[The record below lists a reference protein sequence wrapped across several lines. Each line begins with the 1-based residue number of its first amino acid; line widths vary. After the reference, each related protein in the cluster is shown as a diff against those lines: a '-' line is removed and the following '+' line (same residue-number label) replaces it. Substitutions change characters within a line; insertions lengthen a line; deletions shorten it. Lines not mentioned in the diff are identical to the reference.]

1 MVFPDARRSLRMNA
15 ELGKR
20 SGPARQGFGA
30 FALDHDREQLS
41 RDGQPVTLRPKTFA
55 LLAYLADRAG
65 HIVPKQELLDTLWP
79 GLVVTDDSLTQAV
92 SELRCALGDR
102 EQKLIRTAP
111 RRGYLFDAEVLV
123 LDQSGAALHEARAAL
138 PVIAN
143 SPSPADRPRSWLP
156 RTVSTTLGLVFLP
169 LLVIGL
175 TLTR

>member
-111 RRGYLFDAEVLV
+111 RRGYLFDAEVLAAV
-123 LDQSGAALHEARAAL
+123 PAGPGAALPPTDASA
-138 PVIAN
+138 P
-143 SPSPADRPRSWLP
+143 PPADRPRPWRLG
-156 RTVSTTLGLVFLP
+156 TVSAALSLVFLA
-169 LLVIGL
+169 LL
-175 TLTR
+175 